1 MADVEL
7 KPVYLITGSDT
18 PKVETAVSRLRR
30 HFVPESVERVSAVDE
45 DGASVAA
52 LCNVGSLFGGRRL
65 VVVDDVDGRPNAEGQ
80 LRNGW
85 KTADLDAVAAYLASP
100 APDTVL
106 ALVARS
112 FKRDSTLAK
121 VVGKVGD
128 VLYYDVA
135 RGRMQQWIADRF
147 RERGTRAEPD
157 ACVALLHLVGDD
169 MHVLARE
176 IEKIALWAGDEPV
189 GEREVLELT
198 AATAETPV
206 YRISDAWGRRDV
218 AELLEATEALL
229 ERSPRPVAGTV
240 PVVAASLARQVTTV
254 RRARRAEDRG
264 LRPKEA
270 MKDLGVRYEFQAERA
285 YQFGRNY
292 SETELDDALL
302 RLAELDHAIKG
313 GSRLAPDLEL
323 ERALVEAT
331 VPGRRDSGRRGGR

>member
-1 MADVEL
+1 VADVEL

-18 PKVETAVSRLRR
+18 PKVETAVTRLRR
-30 HFVPESVERVSAVDE
+30 HFEPESVERVSAVDE
-45 DGASVAA
+45 DGAAVAA
-52 LCNVGSLFGGRRL
+52 LCNAGSLFGGRRL

-85 KTADLDAVAAYLASP
+85 KAADVEAVAAYIASP

-112 FKRDSTLAK
+112 IKRDSILAK
-121 VVGKVGD
+121 SVRKAGD
-128 VLYYDVA
+128 VLHYDVA
-135 RGRMQQWIADRF
+135 RGRTHQWVAERF

-169 MHVLARE
+169 MHALARE
-176 IEKIALWAGDEPV
+176 VEKIALWAGDDPV
-189 GEREVLELT
+189 GEHEVIELT

-206 YRISDAWGRRDV
+206 YRISDAWGRRDI

-229 ERSPRPVAGTV
+229 ERSPRPVSGTA
-240 PVVAASLARQVTTV
+240 PMVAAALARQVTIV

-270 MKDLGVRYEFQAERA
+270 MAELGVRHEFQAERA

-331 VPGRRDSGRRGGR
+331 VPERREGGRGGDG